1 MKNIRLLL
9 LLFCLC
15 FLTGC
20 TAEYNLEITSSQF
33 KESTTISMNQSEFQ
47 KFTSDSNNQ
56 YFNMYYDDENDQA
69 SEGTQKPLPN
79 VKYYDYDSNSSSRF
93 VKFSGNYSYADFRRS
108 TAVTRGFSSVKVIE
122 REDELHIKTSEGFT
136 FLYDQ
141 LTSVVVRVTSPYK
154 VMNSNADSVSGNTLI
169 WNITKSNADNKS
181 ILIDYSTKKETTPS
195 TSETPTTPDNPSAT
209 APVEDDSSFDIVT
222 VVLIVSLVLLVGL
235 ILVVVLASKN
245 KNNNRI

>member
-79 VKYYDYDSNSSSRF
+79 VKYYDYSEVPFEIIIANSDINN
-93 VKFSGNYSYADFRRS
+93 KILL
-108 TAVTRGFSSVKVIE
+108 SV
-122 REDELHIKTSEGFT
+122 F
-136 FLYDQ
+136 
-141 LTSVVVRVTSPYK
+141 
-154 VMNSNADSVSGNTLI
+154 
-169 WNITKSNADNKS
+169 
-181 ILIDYSTKKETTPS
+181 S
-195 TSETPTTPDNPSAT
+195 TS
-209 APVEDDSSFDIVT
+209 
-222 VVLIVSLVLLVGL
+222 
-235 ILVVVLASKN
+235 
-245 KNNNRI
+245 